1 MTLLPQNELRH
12 RVRSVTT
19 HKDPQPST
27 RIDIPEETTR
37 EQPEPSVQGG
47 NGYPEHAKRLTT
59 YAKTATLITF
69 SLIVAFY
76 TTKLDTEENKLF
88 ILASFTSL
96 MFTLLFVLVLVML
109 IGCVERPDPDPKCLR
124 CRFEEKLYI
133 SIYGSNWLLMLTA
146 FFLLLLCTFRYAYLA
161 VFLIVALLVI
171 CILLI
176 QGSKLKHTESIKK
189 YRELHD
195 SELNHFSELSS
206 AVVLM
211 LFAGLSS
218 IVFSSPNLSRKNDQ
232 IKVTECFLYVI
243 IVLSLLLML
252 LTSVPPAVQYNGTRS
267 RMVRVV
273 KFLFYTLISILTL
286 VGLMAASEVL
296 QGLVVFSTF
305 AHIIGATYWLVTEIL
320 YEHPDHNQD
329 QGRAQPVEKMELDS
343 LSMVFATGAFSALM
357 VVYSRNVD
365 NSEPYSWCYYL
376 ILAVCMISLCST
388 FISCLSK
395 MVFFTH
401 ALQTRAWEK
410 AETILSNIT
419 YISLF
424 VALFST
430 TVLAVYSG
438 LTSKKSSN

>member
-1 MTLLPQNELRH
+1 M
-12 RVRSVTT
+12 
-19 HKDPQPST
+19 
-27 RIDIPEETTR
+27 
-37 EQPEPSVQGG
+37 QGG
-47 NGYPEHAKRLTT
+47 GNPYPEHAKRLTT
-59 YAKTATLITF
+59 YTKTVTLITI

-76 TTKLDTEENKLF
+76 NTKLDTEENKMF

-96 MFTLLFVLVLVML
+96 IFALLFAIVPVIL
-109 IGCVERPDPDPKCLR
+109 ISCVERPNPNCLR

-133 SIYGSNWLLMLTA
+133 SIYGSNSLLMVTA

-161 VFLIVALLVI
+161 VFLILALLVI
-171 CILLI
+171 CILHK

-189 YRELHD
+189 YRETHD
-195 SELNHFSELSS
+195 SDLNHFSEHSA

-211 LFAGLSS
+211 LFTGLSS

-252 LTSVPPAVQYNGTRS
+252 LTSVPPAVQNEGTRA

-286 VGLMAASEVL
+286 VVLMAASEVL

-305 AHIIGATYWLVTEIL
+305 AHIIGATYWLVTEVL
-320 YEHPDHNQD
+320 DGHDDEGQD
-329 QGRAQPVEKMELDS
+329 VPVSKELDS
-343 LSMVFATGAFSALM
+343 LSMVFATGAFSVLM
-357 VVYSRNVD
+357 VVYSKNVD
-365 NSEPYSWCYYL
+365 NSESYSWWYFF
-376 ILAVCMISLCST
+376 ILSVCMISLCST

-395 MVFFTH
+395 MVIFSH
-401 ALQTRAWEK
+401 NRRSRAWEK
-410 AETILSNIT
+410 AEMILSYIT

-424 VALFST
+424 VALLST
-430 TVLAVYSG
+430 IVLAVYSG
-438 LTSKKSSN
+438 LTSQEPSN